1 MTKLNKKN
9 DKTKEVIH
17 LMVTSLCNRNCRY
30 CCNKQYDLTQ
40 IPYVTEE
47 ELNDCKTLCITGGE
61 PFLYTDPCEIAY
73 HYKQRFNNIENIYAY
88 TNAWELSKYLDHHN
102 LDCLTGLSV
111 SIKTKQ
117 DLWAFE
123 KHIVWNKQVA
133 LLNSNLLYVFDDL
146 VPKKLGNF
154 KLIHRVWQTEFEP
167 ADDSIFRRV

>member
-1 MTKLNKKN
+1 MTKLNPKN

-17 LMVTSLCNRNCRY
+17 LLVTSLCNRDCKY
-30 CCNKQYDLTQ
+30 CCNKQYDLAQ

-73 HYKQRFNNIENIYAY
+73 YYKQRFNNIKNIYAY
-88 TNAWELSKYLDHHN
+88 TNAWEFTYYLDHHH

-111 SIKTKQ
+111 SIKKKQ

-123 KHIVWNKQVA
+123 NFIVDNKEVNA
-133 LLNSNLLYVFDDL
+133 LSSNLLYVFDNL

-154 KLIHRVWQTEFEP
+154 KLIHRVWQSDFEP